1 MAILVSDLLK
11 KLDAVPMSVIE
22 DMGEELK
29 TVQKSIKDENVLI
42 GFNLAVTIC
51 NKYLGVVEVEEEQ
64 VPMSVIEDIRAEI
77 EDYEEEVY
85 HRPNTNYEAYASVR
99 YCLDIFDKHCGK
111 GN

>member
-29 TVQKSIKDENVLI
+29 TVQKGIKNEDVLI

-51 NKYLGVVEVEEEQ
+51 NKYLGSEHDGN
-64 VPMSVIEDIRAEI
+64 S
-77 EDYEEEVY
+77 
-85 HRPNTNYEAYASVR
+85 
-99 YCLDIFDKHCGK
+99 DKLGK
-111 GN
+111 VDA